1 MQAVACAT
9 QNFMLSLAEDGV
21 GSKWMTGALGA
32 APEDVLKAVDVDAS
46 KEKLIGAIWYGFP
59 AKALSAGAKSPP
71 RKLGLAGT
79 RKDLP

>member
-32 APEDVLKAVDVDAS
+32 APEDVLKAVDVDA
-46 KEKLIGAIWYGFP
+46 
-59 AKALSAGAKSPP
+59 
-71 RKLGLAGT
+71 
-79 RKDLP
+79 